1 MEKNKKRLDFFIKVM
16 TILFVMFLCLYSIST
31 NGYLRKIN
39 QNKTLYTEEMIKKF
53 EQDVNEGNY
62 VDIDDY
68 LKDETIDYSN
78 NISKLGEK
86 VSTMISEGAV
96 KLIEWLN
103 SLFSYLFN

>member
-1 MEKNKKRLDFFIKVM
+1 MEKNSKRLNFFIKVM
-16 TILFVMFLCLYSIST
+16 LILFIMFLCLYSVST

-53 EQDVNEGNY
+53 EQDVKDGNY
-62 VDIDDY
+62 IDIDEY

-86 VSTMISEGAV
+86 VSLGISKGAV
-96 KLIEWLN
+96 KIMELLN
-103 SLFSYLFN
+103 SLFAYLFN

>member
-1 MEKNKKRLDFFIKVM
+1 MDKQKKRLNLFLKM
-16 TILFVMFLCLYSIST
+16 MMILFIMFLCLYSVSS

-53 EQDVNEGNY
+53 EQDVKDGNY
-62 VDIDDY
+62 VDIDEY
-68 LKDETIDYSN
+68 LKDDAIDYSN

-86 VSTMISEGAV
+86 VSTGISKGAV
-96 KLIEWLN
+96 KIIEILN